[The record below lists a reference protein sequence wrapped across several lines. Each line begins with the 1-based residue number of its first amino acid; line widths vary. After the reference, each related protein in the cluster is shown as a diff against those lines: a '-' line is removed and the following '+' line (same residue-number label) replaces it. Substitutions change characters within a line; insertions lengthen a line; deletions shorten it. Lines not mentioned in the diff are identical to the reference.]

1 MSETDLR
8 RTPYFPTSRKHANVC
23 IKLKIAKRS
32 GTRAFRNGYSTMSRR
47 TNQEDEAI
55 FLEWDA
61 LRDDLGR
68 LPTFREA
75 ADVVVG
81 GNERLLRL
89 FRKWSQ
95 DQVTLQ
101 EMRALVPDRCMQQS
115 ERLITAVYR
124 SVVDHVRSAEEHF
137 EGELVKTRLELEAES
152 QGRHE
157 DAQAYEATIQ
167 KLETDLQDAQ
177 ENVRRLH
184 VSVERLTSK
193 LVGADVEDPQGL
205 PDAA

>member
-1 MSETDLR
+1 
-8 RTPYFPTSRKHANVC
+8 
-23 IKLKIAKRS
+23 
-32 GTRAFRNGYSTMSRR
+32 
-47 TNQEDEAI
+47 
-55 FLEWDA
+55 
-61 LRDDLGR
+61 
-68 LPTFREA
+68 
-75 ADVVVG
+75 
-81 GNERLLRL
+81 
-89 FRKWSQ
+89 
-95 DQVTLQ
+95 
-101 EMRALVPDRCMQQS
+101 MQQS

-167 KLETDLQDAQ
+167 KLETDLQNAQ

-193 LVGADVEDPQGL
+193 LVGADVEDQQGL

>member
-1 MSETDLR
+1 
-8 RTPYFPTSRKHANVC
+8 
-23 IKLKIAKRS
+23 
-32 GTRAFRNGYSTMSRR
+32 MSRR

-55 FLEWDA
+55 LLEWDA

-75 ADVVVG
+75 ADAVVG

-115 ERLITAVYR
+115 ERLIIAVYR

-137 EGELVKTRLELEAES
+137 EGELVRTRLELEAES
-152 QGRHE
+152 QGRQE

-177 ENVRRLH
+177 QNVRRLH
-184 VSVERLTSK
+184 VSIDRLTSK
-193 LVGADVEDPQGL
+193 LVGADGEDKQEL